1 MYLFKGKL
9 YITLSAVFFAL
20 FLAVLGQKE
29 TKVAIVNST
38 SIENVKMH
46 IPPEE
51 RSGSVMYVYA
61 RTGSVDL
68 PYPAAKSE
76 HAKPLDSMVSANG
89 TELHESVNKT
99 ETDQEMVH
107 LENMVSVN
115 GTELHES
122 LNNTEN
128 DLETV
133 YLESMNSTTENS
145 TSTYEKYCVVR
156 VEEDETIKYYEG
168 TMDELRDMGK
178 NVLDL
183 LCEGDSGPEL
193 KAVSRGALASLVGG

>member
-76 HAKPLDSMVSANG
+76 HAKPLD
-89 TELHESVNKT
+89 
-99 ETDQEMVH
+99 
-107 LENMVSVN
+107 NMVSVN